1 MKYPLFNPVETED
14 SLLDEFGRP
23 VEMNPSEK
31 KTLEEAEYA
40 ERLQFAVAENQA
52 FLALGGRL

>member
-1 MKYPLFNPVETED
+1 MIAYSNLVDPED
-14 SLLDEFGRP
+14 SLLDEFGHP

-31 KTLEEAEYA
+31 KALEDAEYA

>member
-1 MKYPLFNPVETED
+1 MAFPFLNPTEPED

-23 VEMNPSEK
+23 VEMNTSEK
-31 KTLEEAEYA
+31 KALEEAEYA